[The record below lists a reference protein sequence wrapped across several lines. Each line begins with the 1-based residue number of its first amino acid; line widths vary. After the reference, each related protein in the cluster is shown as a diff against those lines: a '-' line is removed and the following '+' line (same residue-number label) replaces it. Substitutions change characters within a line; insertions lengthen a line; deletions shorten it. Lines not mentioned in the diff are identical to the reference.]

1 MAAGGPA
8 DGLQELTGH
17 VNLDGASCVNERPG
31 FELRGALEGTGLLKS
46 DDNDELLLQ
55 LPFKGSVHAR
65 FIEIEAPAGHRPK
78 VIKIFRNRASML
90 IDDVPDIEPSAEM
103 TDAEAAFDADGKVR
117 FTLQAS
123 TWRNTTQVAIFMA
136 NEDLDGEDEMVHV
149 SAVRIF
155 GVVPGAVNTAELKG
169 GGGMGNALAG
179 IGGGMAGMGPGGP
192 PPGGL

>member
-65 FIEIEAPAGHRPK
+65 FIEIEAPAGERRPRYCRRAVRARGHGSFHAWLHRQTGPLL
-78 VIKIFRNRASML
+78 RTSALRAPRRPPAQGYQ
-90 IDDVPDIEPSAEM
+90 DFPQQGV
-103 TDAEAAFDADGKVR
+103 DAD
-117 FTLQAS
+117 
-123 TWRNTTQVAIFMA
+123 
-136 NEDLDGEDEMVHV
+136 
-149 SAVRIF
+149 
-155 GVVPGAVNTAELKG
+155 
-169 GGGMGNALAG
+169 
-179 IGGGMAGMGPGGP
+179 
-192 PPGGL
+192 